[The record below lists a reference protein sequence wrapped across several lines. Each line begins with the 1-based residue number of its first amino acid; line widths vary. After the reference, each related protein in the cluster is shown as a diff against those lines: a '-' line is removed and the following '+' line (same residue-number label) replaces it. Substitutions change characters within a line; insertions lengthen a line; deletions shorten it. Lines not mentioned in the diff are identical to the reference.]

1 MRSSLRIIA
10 AFAVAALAFLAP
22 LAPTPAPA
30 QTAVDLSQF
39 LNMWE
44 QTYGP
49 PNLGGIAM
57 KLQGSSANV
66 ANASA
71 VATLT
76 PLATRTAFISH
87 FRCSGGGSTAAQ
99 MSTIT
104 VAGPPTSMIF
114 QMGFVAGVTLVNV
127 PVDYVFDP
135 PVAASAINTAI
146 TVTMAAGGAGNTNAS
161 CTAEGFQQ

>member
-1 MRSSLRIIA
+1 LLA

-22 LAPTPAPA
+22 LAPTPEPA

-104 VAGPPTSMIF
+104 VAG
-114 QMGFVAGVTLVNV
+114 VTLVNV